1 MTTAIRMRVAAFG
14 TSRRAACGFRQV
26 GRFGGLLLLCVWL
39 AFAAPGCGKSSTA
52 KTPTDQPAAAADADE
67 KAEAPAEKPPVK
79 IEKKPAVPVP
89 VVRRR
94 PKDPMKWELAD
105 LQTGLAAH
113 DLRFVPAVLVFSV
126 QNPNGAKQAEE
137 LQALLERA
145 GQLKDDPSIT
155 LPLTQPPASAQA
167 AASQPAAGPAAT
179 PPAKPSGFSKRPR
192 RLGGF
197 GGSRAPQ

>member
-14 TSRRAACGFRQV
+14 TSGGAVCGSRQV
-26 GRFGGLLLLCVWL
+26 GRSVGLLLLWVWL
-39 AFAAPGCGKSSTA
+39 AFAAPGCSKSSTA
-52 KTPTDQPAAAADADE
+52 KTPTNQPAAAADADE
-67 KAEAPAEKPPVK
+67 KAEAPAEKAPVK

-167 AASQPAAGPAAT
+167 TASPAAGPAAT
-179 PPAKPSGFSKRPR
+179 PPAKPAGTFNKRPKR
-192 RLGGF
+192 VGGF